1 MEKQKFK
8 KGRISTHSLAT
19 VSLLCAISIILAR
32 VFGIV
37 VPIAGF
43 PALKLNF
50 AFLPL
55 IIAGMLYGPT
65 AGMLCGLVSDLLG
78 YMINPQGGAFFPGFT
93 LSTALCGM
101 IPGLLEK
108 IMERFRKIP
117 LKLLNSLFIFL
128 LSGAFLTVL
137 IVSGTL
143 HIFSGQIYYG
153 QHALHWSI
161 VALGGLIFIAYLL
174 MPYLISRKFK
184 NKYQMIDKVYFVVT
198 ITYLIVAVLLNTFFL
213 SYYFGKGFLVFLP
226 VRILSAYIMI
236 PLNTVLIVLIFK
248 TLKTNDGGK
257 QRGLQE

>member
-78 YMINPQGGAFFPGFT
+78 YMINPQGGAFF
-93 LSTALCGM
+93 
-101 IPGLLEK
+101 
-108 IMERFRKIP
+108 
-117 LKLLNSLFIFL
+117 
-128 LSGAFLTVL
+128 
-137 IVSGTL
+137 
-143 HIFSGQIYYG
+143 
-153 QHALHWSI
+153 
-161 VALGGLIFIAYLL
+161 
-174 MPYLISRKFK
+174 
-184 NKYQMIDKVYFVVT
+184 
-198 ITYLIVAVLLNTFFL
+198 
-213 SYYFGKGFLVFLP
+213 
-226 VRILSAYIMI
+226 
-236 PLNTVLIVLIFK
+236 
-248 TLKTNDGGK
+248 
-257 QRGLQE
+257 RGLRYLRRFAE